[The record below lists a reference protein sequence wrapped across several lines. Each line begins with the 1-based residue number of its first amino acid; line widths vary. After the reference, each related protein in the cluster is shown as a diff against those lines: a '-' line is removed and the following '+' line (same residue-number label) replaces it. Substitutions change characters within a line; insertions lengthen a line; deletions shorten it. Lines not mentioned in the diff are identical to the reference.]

1 MNRIYIARHGETI
14 WNVEGRI
21 QGRSD
26 PELSPRGIEQ
36 SLVLLELLKD
46 RPLLAIYTST
56 LKRSILTA
64 QPISHYFGLPIR
76 QRPELDEMAFGI
88 LEGKRVLCLDDGMRE
103 EWERFKRERFTY
115 RLPQG
120 ENYTDVIY
128 RVQPFIEEILRNHRD
143 QEILIVGHRVVNL
156 MLLALLLRY
165 PLEEISKV
173 QQDNGGLYLVEKD
186 GEVKVYHHHDGRMME
201 GLRIGRDIRV
211 L

>member
-1 MNRIYIARHGETI
+1 MIRIFLARHGETI

-46 RPLLAIYTST
+46 RPLSAIYTST

-76 QRPELDEMAFGI
+76 KRSELDEMAFGI
-88 LEGKRVLCLDDGMRE
+88 LEGKRILCLDDGMRE
-103 EWERFKRERFTY
+103 EWERFKKARFTY
-115 RLPQG
+115 RLPQA
-120 ENYTDVIY
+120 ENYSDVIH
-128 RVQPFIEEILRNHRD
+128 RVSPFIEEVLKNHQN

-156 MLLALLLRY
+156 MILALLLQY

-173 QQDNGGLYLVEKD
+173 QQDNGGLYLIEKD
-186 GEVKVYHHHDGRMME
+186 GEIKVYYPHNGTMVE
-201 GLRIGRDIRV
+201 GLLIEGEVRV